1 MRLSPVTK
9 CLNVERRGEERGVT
23 ELVWQLVSG
32 NNCVYTEIKDWLSHL
47 RSDRNNIKHD
57 RLRRV
62 KKTLLKRIHSVD
74 FAGIWIYFANTIEA
88 VFFMLLERSQSKLND
103 NNLLPLLCHY

>member
-1 MRLSPVTK
+1 MSK
-9 CLNVERRGEERGVT
+9 CGEERGGEGVT

-62 KKTLLKRIHSVD
+62 KKTLLKRIHLVD
-74 FAGIWIYFANTIEA
+74 FAGNLDLFRKHNRSI
-88 VFFMLLERSQSKLND
+88 FFMLLEPGQTERQ
-103 NNLLPLLCHY
+103 